1 MEMTR
6 RRFASTISFFARP
19 ASRSPCCT
27 VWTIRRNSLI
37 GMRASAAILAISP
50 RKFLISSR
58 CFLANSFQPFALTLD
73 TQSNPTYWLADRER
87 QYALRKKPPGKLLQS
102 AHAVDREYRVMHA
115 LRDTEVPTAT
125 MYALCEDDSVI
136 GTSFFVMEYVQGR
149 IFWNVQLP
157 ELEPG
162 ERDAIYDELARVLAA
177 IHSVDLEATGLSD
190 YGRPDAYVARQ
201 VSRWTKQYLASQT
214 DDIEQMNALIEW
226 LPANIPDDEATALV
240 HGDYRL
246 DNLIFHPT
254 ESRALAVI
262 DWELS
267 TLGHPLSDL
276 AYACMLYDVMLPKIG
291 GLAGVDFEQTG
302 IPTQDAFVARYCEL
316 VGRDSVPDLQ
326 YYKAFSLFRLA
337 AIAQGVYKR
346 SLDGNASS
354 TEAQM
359 FGAAVPH
366 LATIACALPPI
377 S

>member
-1 MEMTR
+1 MAEHVDGYT
-6 RRFASTISFFARP
+6 
-19 ASRSPCCT
+19 
-27 VWTIRRNSLI
+27 
-37 GMRASAAILAISP
+37 G
-50 RKFLISSR
+50 
-58 CFLANSFQPFALTLD
+58 ALQVRQFKGG
-73 TQSNPTYWLADRER
+73 QSNPTYWLADRER
-87 QYALRKKPPGKLLQS
+87 QYALRKKPPGKLLPS
-102 AHAVDREYRVMHA
+102 AHAVDREYRVMRA
-115 LRDTEVPTAT
+115 LGDTAVPTAT

-157 ELEPG
+157 ELQAS
-162 ERDAIYDELARVLAA
+162 ERGPIYDELSRVLAA
-177 IHSVDLEATGLSD
+177 IHSVDLAATGLSD

-201 VSRWTKQYLASQT
+201 VKRWTTQYLASQT
-214 DDIEQMNALIEW
+214 ADVEQMKALIDW
-226 LPANIPDDEATALV
+226 MPANIPDDEATTLV

-254 ESRALAVI
+254 EPRALAVI

-276 AYACMLYDVMLPKIG
+276 AYACMLYDVTLPKIG
-291 GLAGVDFEQTG
+291 GLAGVDFETSG
-302 IPTQDAFVARYCEL
+302 IPTEDAFVARYCAL
-316 VGRDSVPDLQ
+316 IGRDQVPDLN

-354 TEAQM
+354 TEAAM

-366 LATIACALPPI
+366 LAGIACRLAGI
-377 S
+377 G

>member
-1 MEMTR
+1 MAENVQGYTGGLQVCQ
-6 RRFASTISFFARP
+6 FK
-19 ASRSPCCT
+19 
-27 VWTIRRNSLI
+27 
-37 GMRASAAILAISP
+37 GG
-50 RKFLISSR
+50 
-58 CFLANSFQPFALTLD
+58 
-73 TQSNPTYWLADRER
+73 QSNPTYWLADRER

-102 AHAVDREYRVMHA
+102 AHAVDREYRVMRA
-115 LRDTEVPTAT
+115 LGDTDVPSAT

-157 ELEPG
+157 EVEPP
-162 ERDAIYDELARVLAA
+162 ERRAIYEELARVLAA
-177 IHSVDLEATGLSD
+177 IHSVDLGAVGLSD

-201 VSRWTKQYLASQT
+201 VKRWTKQYVASQT
-214 DDIEQMNALIEW
+214 ADVEAMNTLIKW

-246 DNLIFHPT
+246 DNIIFHPT
-254 ESRALAVI
+254 QSRALAVI

-276 AYACMLYDVMLPKIG
+276 AYTCMLYDVMLPKIG
-291 GLAGVDFEQTG
+291 GLAGVNFEKSG
-302 IPTQDAFVARYCEL
+302 IPNEDAFVARYCEL
-316 VGRDSVPDLQ
+316 VGRDGVPDLS
-326 YYKAFSLFRLA
+326 YYKAFSIFRLA

-354 TEAQM
+354 TEAAM

-366 LATIACALPPI
+366 LAGIGCGLAGI
-377 S
+377 G